1 MIKAAKD
8 EATKEINKI
17 REEKEKKFQ
26 EYKEKVNIIM
36 ICFIL

>member
-17 REEKEKKFQ
+17 REEKEKKFK
-26 EYKEKVNIIM
+26 EYKEKVNIQIV
-36 ICFIL
+36 